1 MNAPTIGN
9 REITTPNKNNF
20 ISLFSSRTPAPDDV
34 VAAVSS
40 AGASSSSVA
49 ASSVASSSSYFIN
62 LLVLSLGCI
71 SIL

>member
-20 ISLFSSRTPAPDDV
+20 ISLFSSRTPADDV
-34 VAAVSS
+34 VVVASS
-40 AGASSSSVA
+40 AGASSSA
-49 ASSVASSSSYFIN
+49 ASSAGASSSSSYFIN

>member
-40 AGASSSSVA
+40 AGASSSVA

-62 LLVLSLGCI
+62 LLVLSLGDI